1 MASKDAPVEISEEE
15 DQWVGARPQN
25 PEEAR
30 SYHEKVDAI
39 FEMFSELLT
48 NDVKDALQKM
58 VTSLKK
64 VMAKHWVGM
73 AEADMNNIVKTI
85 RDLSCLHLC
94 QFLSTGSI
102 AVTEPASDIPEGW
115 EFLRSLPEKNRK
127 HEEHQLIIS
136 TFDHISEAMAHAS
149 TVAAN
154 ISALGK
160 ITDPQTF
167 DLVLRAAARPLVQIT
182 SWTDI

>member
-1 MASKDAPVEISEEE
+1 MCCPFLRQVPIHQKLWHLKIAPVEIPEEE

-25 PEEAR
+25 PEEVR

-39 FEMFSELLT
+39 SETFSELLT

-58 VTSLKK
+58 VTSFKK

-73 AEADMNNIVKTI
+73 AEADVKNVMKTI
-85 RDLSCLHLC
+85 RDLSCLHLH
-94 QFLSTGSI
+94 QFLPTGSV
-102 AVTEPASDIPEGW
+102 AVTELASDVPEGW

-136 TFDHISEAMAHAS
+136 TFNHISEAMVHAS

-154 ISALGK
+154 ILALGK
-160 ITDPQTF
+160 ITDPQMF
-167 DLVLRAAARPLVQIT
+167 DLVL
-182 SWTDI
+182 

>member
-1 MASKDAPVEISEEE
+1 MASKDAPVEIPEEEE

-25 PEEAR
+25 PEEVR
-30 SYHEKVDAI
+30 SYHEKVDAV

-58 VTSLKK
+58 VTSFKK

-73 AEADMNNIVKTI
+73 AEVDMNNVMKTI

-94 QFLSTGSI
+94 QFLSTGGI
-102 AVTEPASDIPEGW
+102 TVTEPASEIPEGW

-127 HEEHQLIIS
+127 HEECQLIIS
-136 TFDHISEAMAHAS
+136 TFDHISEAMAHSSMA
-149 TVAAN
+149 AAN
-154 ISALGK
+154 ILALGK
-160 ITDPQTF
+160 IMDPQTF
-167 DLVLRAAARPLVQIT
+167 DLVL
-182 SWTDI
+182 

>member
-15 DQWVGARPQN
+15 EDQWVGARPQN
-25 PEEAR
+25 PKEAR
-30 SYHEKVDAI
+30 SCCEKVDTI

-73 AEADMNNIVKTI
+73 AEVDMNNVVKTI
-85 RDLSCLHLC
+85 RDPSCLHLH
-94 QFLSTGSI
+94 QFLSTGGI
-102 AVTEPASDIPEGW
+102 AVTEPASDVPKGW

-127 HEEHQLIIS
+127 REECQLIIS

-149 TVAAN
+149 MVAAN

-160 ITDPQTF
+160 IMDPQTF
-167 DLVLRAAARPLVQIT
+167 DLVL
-182 SWTDI
+182 